1 MKLVNLENK
10 YISLY
15 RITILFVISLALV
28 ITIAASIYAIA
39 KFSGILAKSNQEVIE
54 KNTFEEPDINKFKEK
69 YEEKEPKNLELK
81 LEEPKDTQ
89 EQQEQQEDNSNK
101 NILFKQQAERIAS
114 LQKAFIEEQKKEF
127 ADLELETLK
136 RETLKLIS
144 LQRVLVFC
152 DKNNEDI
159 TKAICENTKFEV
171 IKRKNGSVLKL
182 DTIDIS
188 TYSKEFYEK
197 EINFFELQ
205 YSFISDFLTNPKT
218 VELYSKG
225 QIESPTIE
233 AVTEFFNQFID
244 NNNAYW
250 VKRNANIEAEK
261 QNKQNYEFKKM
272 QDKAESF
279 QILMFAGGAF
289 GVFILIMFFVIFY
302 RIERNLNTISEL
314 NTNMLDNM
322 KK

>member
-28 ITIAASIYAIA
+28 ITIASSIYAIA
-39 KFSGILAKSNQEVIE
+39 KFSGILAKSNERVIK
-54 KNTFEEPDINKFKEK
+54 KNTFEEPNINKFTEK
-69 YEEKEPKNLELK
+69 YEEKEPKNLKPK
-81 LEEPKDTQ
+81 LEEPKDEPKQ
-89 EQQEQQEDNSNK
+89 KEDNSNK

-144 LQRVLVFC
+144 GLRVPVFC
-152 DKNNEDI
+152 DKYNKDI
-159 TKAICENTKFEV
+159 TKPICENTKFKR
-171 IKRKNGSVLKL
+171 IKSKNGLVLMF
-182 DTIDIS
+182 DAIDIS
-188 TYSKEFYEK
+188 IYSKEFYEK

-233 AVTEFFNQFID
+233 AVTEFFIQFID

-250 VKRNANIEAEK
+250 VKE
-261 QNKQNYEFKKM
+261 M
-272 QDKAESF
+272 Q
-279 QILMFAGGAF
+279 
-289 GVFILIMFFVIFY
+289 
-302 RIERNLNTISEL
+302 T
-314 NTNMLDNM
+314 
-322 KK
+322 

>member
-54 KNTFEEPDINKFKEK
+54 KNTFEEPDINKFTEK

-144 LQRVLVFC
+144 RQRVPVFC
-152 DKNNEDI
+152 DKYNEDI

-171 IKRKNGSVLKL
+171 IKMKNGSVLKL

-218 VELYSKG
+218 VELYSEG

>member
-54 KNTFEEPDINKFKEK
+54 KNIFEEPNINKFTEK
-69 YEEKEPKNLELK
+69 YEEKEPKNQELK
-81 LEEPKDTQ
+81 LEEPKDTL
-89 EQQEQQEDNSNK
+89 EQQEDNSNK

-144 LQRVLVFC
+144 LQRVPVFC

-171 IKRKNGSVLKL
+171 IKIKNNSVLKL

-218 VELYSKG
+218 VELYSEG

-233 AVTEFFNQFID
+233 AITEFFNQFID

-250 VKRNANIEAEK
+250 VKRYANIEAEK
-261 QNKQNYEFKKM
+261 QNKLNYEFKKM